1 MNSAF
6 RLGSDGIY
14 RCEAFERFT
23 WQEHGF
29 GTRLANPQAQI
40 VLKQIHSDRVWNANG
55 LDRGGQEGDALI
67 VDEPGKSIGVR
78 TADCVP
84 ILLLDSKKR
93 AVGAVHAG
101 WRGTAAEIVKRSL
114 ESMSAAFDTAAGDV
128 YAAIGPCV
136 RSCCYEVGS
145 DVASRFTAWFPEWG
159 EANRAKRHLD
169 LGEANRRQ
177 ILAAGIAEE
186 HVFDS
191 GFCTSCQ
198 GDTFFSYRREPDN
211 PGRMIAAI
219 GRLV

>member
-1 MNSAF
+1 
-6 RLGSDGIY
+6 
-14 RCEAFERFT
+14 
-23 WQEHGF
+23 
-29 GTRLANPQAQI
+29 
-40 VLKQIHSDRVWNANG
+40 
-55 LDRGGQEGDALI
+55 
-67 VDEPGKSIGVR
+67 
-78 TADCVP
+78 
-84 ILLLDSKKR
+84 
-93 AVGAVHAG
+93 
-101 WRGTAAEIVKRSL
+101 
-114 ESMSAAFDTAAGDV
+114 MSAAFDTAAGDV